1 MSKSTL
7 TRPSDL
13 KYSRVEVAGL
23 PKGRRGKHH
32 ELMQKIFR
40 ELDVLSAG
48 SAMEIPLSDVGDIG
62 ITNFRSAVHR
72 AANARGLK
80 IKTLADEKNF
90 YVWKPKSKEIPAL
103 RFSTAVVEDHH
114 D

>member
-1 MSKSTL
+1 MSKSKL
-7 TRPSDL
+7 TGPPDL

-32 ELMQKIFR
+32 ELMQEIFR
-40 ELDVLSAG
+40 EIDVLSAG
-48 SAMEIPLSDVGDIG
+48 SAMEIPLSDVGDVG

-72 AANARGLK
+72 AANTRGLK

-90 YVWKPKSKEIPAL
+90 YVWKPMSKEIPAL
-103 RFSTAVVEDHH
+103 RFSAAVEVHH